1 MTVKVNNNTDDTKEW
16 LQSLVD
22 SNVLQKSVSGRFS
35 MNTSTETLDELQR
48 QEQLKEVETQKK
60 NDKTRQDIRDRIK
73 NFSKKFDMNSN
84 KMIVERVIFEKLKKI
99 ILKKK

>member
-35 MNTSTETLDELQR
+35 MNNSMETLDELKR
-48 QEQLKEVETQKK
+48 QEQLK
-60 NDKTRQDIRDRIK
+60 
-73 NFSKKFDMNSN
+73 
-84 KMIVERVIFEKLKKI
+84 
-99 ILKKK
+99 